1 MSARIILMFEKN
13 AGKKESYESYNMLW
27 IRISIPIHKCLQK
40 IILEYSFSNLTL
52 YEVFF
57 LLFPKRKKLKVK
69 VVSYLLIKIKNKVVS
84 YSLNST
90 SENQIVNLT
99 VHHQLYLNL
108 DSPIDW
114 CHFCMNCNRAILS
127 LWQLRIIRS

>member
-1 MSARIILMFEKN
+1 MSTRIILMFEKN

-27 IRISIPIHKCLQK
+27 IKISIPIHKCLQK
-40 IILEYSFSNLTL
+40 IIREYSFSNLTL

-57 LLFPKRKKLKVK
+57 LLFPKRKILKVK
-69 VVSYLLIKIKNKVVS
+69 VVSYLLIKKKKVVS

-90 SENQIVNLT
+90 SENRIVNLT
-99 VHHQLYLNL
+99 VHHRFYLNL

-114 CHFCMNCNRAILS
+114 CRFCMNCNRAILS